1 MRTSTR
7 RLTQLVWLVASL
19 IAAVSA
25 HAQTSWKGTSSTS
38 WSTAANWTAGVPTA
52 ALDAIIGDT
61 NFTGA
66 NQPALTTTSVC
77 KSLTIGAGTK
87 ASTLTVGQTLTVS
100 GNVTIG
106 TNGTIAHS
114 ASKTIS
120 LTGNWSNSGSYVAS
134 GKNSQVTFAGV
145 TQSTIGTTA
154 FKLLTVNAGSTVTLN
169 AAISVTKTFSVS
181 GTVNPNESP
190 TFLVSGAGLLAVSAG
205 GKILVK
211 GSTFISNYALSG
223 TITLNVGSTVEYG
236 AASAN
241 QTINNTL
248 TYATL
253 LISGT
258 GTRALAGNLPALNST
273 AATAGNINV
282 LAGTLDLASFTAAR
296 GTTTAGGTFSVAS
309 GATLKIGGTAT
320 FPANYATRSLSA
332 ASTVEYYG
340 ANQTVSAQ
348 SYGHLTL
355 SSVGAAT
362 KTMPATAMTVA
373 GNLSSRT
380 NAGGASVSFTAGA
393 AITVNG
399 SADLGSGTTFNG
411 GSYSHS
417 VGANWTNNGTFT
429 GATSTVTMNGV
440 NGVLTGTGATTFNN
454 LTFSHSGITMT
465 ANTSVTVAGNI
476 GTTGV
481 GTFTHTTGGSG
492 AITLSGASKTLSG
505 TGINF
510 NHLTVSGSVSSAAS
524 FGIAGNLVTSGA
536 LSASAGTITM
546 SGAGSSISGAGTIA
560 INALN
565 VTGSISTTNSFSL
578 ASDLSVSGS
587 LSATAGTVT
596 FNGTSSLS
604 GTANLF
610 NVALNGTK
618 LALGSSSVLG
628 IAGTFALTAGTF
640 DVATSVPNTVTYNA
654 AGSQTALATTYDNL
668 TFGGSGTKTNVAGLT
683 VNRDLTISSGVTFSA
698 GPFTNTLSRN
708 WVNNGTFTAGS
719 STLALDGSLDATVSG
734 ATVFNALTLNKSSSA
749 NVVTLN
755 TNITAAT
762 LNMTQG
768 VMDTGAKAVTITSTR
783 TGGGIIF
790 GTIIRT
796 HAFNTGVAYAFEGTN
811 NTVTFASASG
821 VSSITTTVKP
831 GAVSDFPFGS
841 SINRE
846 YAVSVTASGA
856 YNATLRLHYQ
866 DSELNGNTESI
877 LELWRNAS
885 GWSSSG
891 KTTNDTVNNWVEQSG
906 RTNLIGRWTLSTAA
920 SVVAWNG
927 SVSAAWET
935 AANWTAVQG
944 APSRPPSSND
954 VVELGVGTFTFPP
967 TISSAA
973 QANQIFFGSTQAI
986 ALTIG
991 ASGSLTVLGNVVG
1004 TWGQNATHTINV
1016 GSQTLTVGGSLNLSD
1031 GTNGHAINLNIG
1043 SGSVALGGSLT
1054 ESGGANITFSG
1065 AGTLGIGGDFNYVSG
1080 TFTPGSGKLT
1090 YNGSAAQAVAGVTY
1104 YRLNIDKPAGTATL
1118 LSSATVNGDLT
1129 VTNVGSLQVSVP
1141 LVVAGNVTI
1150 ESNATFIASSATTTI
1165 SVGGDWTR
1173 RGTFIPGLTTVLF
1186 NGSGGQSISGG
1197 TFGHFDLNK
1206 PSGTATLAGNVLVNL
1221 DVEVFSGTLN
1231 LATFAINASAPGAFL
1246 ALAAGTTLRTA
1257 DSFPTTFGTLSL
1269 DPTSTVEYY
1278 GSGSQTVGAATYGHL
1293 ILTNGGSN
1301 AKTLAGASFVAG
1313 DLTIKSN
1320 TTFNGSSY
1328 LITLGTGPT
1337 REHFKQPTA
1346 R

>member
-1 MRTSTR
+1 M
-7 RLTQLVWLVASL
+7 
-19 IAAVSA
+19 
-25 HAQTSWKGTSSTS
+25 
-38 WSTAANWTAGVPTA
+38 
-52 ALDAIIGDT
+52 
-61 NFTGA
+61 
-66 NQPALTTTSVC
+66 
-77 KSLTIGAGTK
+77 
-87 ASTLTVGQTLTVS
+87 
-100 GNVTIG
+100 
-106 TNGTIAHS
+106 
-114 ASKTIS
+114 
-120 LTGNWSNSGSYVAS
+120 
-134 GKNSQVTFAGV
+134 
-145 TQSTIGTTA
+145 
-154 FKLLTVNAGSTVTLN
+154 
-169 AAISVTKTFSVS
+169 
-181 GTVNPNESP
+181 
-190 TFLVSGAGLLAVSAG
+190 
-205 GKILVK
+205 
-211 GSTFISNYALSG
+211 
-223 TITLNVGSTVEYG
+223 
-236 AASAN
+236 
-241 QTINNTL
+241 
-248 TYATL
+248 
-253 LISGT
+253 
-258 GTRALAGNLPALNST
+258 
-273 AATAGNINV
+273 
-282 LAGTLDLASFTAAR
+282 
-296 GTTTAGGTFSVAS
+296 
-309 GATLKIGGTAT
+309 
-320 FPANYATRSLSA
+320 
-332 ASTVEYYG
+332 
-340 ANQTVSAQ
+340 
-348 SYGHLTL
+348 
-355 SSVGAAT
+355 
-362 KTMPATAMTVA
+362 
-373 GNLSSRT
+373 
-380 NAGGASVSFTAGA
+380 
-393 AITVNG
+393 
-399 SADLGSGTTFNG
+399 
-411 GSYSHS
+411 
-417 VGANWTNNGTFT
+417 
-429 GATSTVTMNGV
+429 
-440 NGVLTGTGATTFNN
+440 
-454 LTFSHSGITMT
+454 
-465 ANTSVTVAGNI
+465 
-476 GTTGV
+476 
-481 GTFTHTTGGSG
+481 
-492 AITLSGASKTLSG
+492 
-505 TGINF
+505 
-510 NHLTVSGSVSSAAS
+510 
-524 FGIAGNLVTSGA
+524 
-536 LSASAGTITM
+536 
-546 SGAGSSISGAGTIA
+546 
-560 INALN
+560 
-565 VTGSISTTNSFSL
+565 
-578 ASDLSVSGS
+578 
-587 LSATAGTVT
+587 
-596 FNGTSSLS
+596 
-604 GTANLF
+604 
-610 NVALNGTK
+610 
-618 LALGSSSVLG
+618 
-628 IAGTFALTAGTF
+628 
-640 DVATSVPNTVTYNA
+640 
-654 AGSQTALATTYDNL
+654 
-668 TFGGSGTKTNVAGLT
+668 
-683 VNRDLTISSGVTFSA
+683 
-698 GPFTNTLSRN
+698 
-708 WVNNGTFTAGS
+708 
-719 STLALDGSLDATVSG
+719 
-734 ATVFNALTLNKSSSA
+734 
-749 NVVTLN
+749 
-755 TNITAAT
+755 
-762 LNMTQG
+762 
-768 VMDTGAKAVTITSTR
+768 
-783 TGGGIIF
+783 
-790 GTIIRT
+790 
-796 HAFNTGVAYAFEGTN
+796 AYAFEGTN

-1118 LSSATVNGDLT
+1118 LSSATVNSDLT
-1129 VTNVGSLQVSVP
+1129 VTNVGTLQVSVP

-1186 NGSGGQSISGG
+1186 NGSGGQTISEG

-1328 LITLGTGPT
+1328 LIALSGNWTNQGTFQAANSTLKLEGSGKIISGNNTFSNLTVVGSYTVTGTNLYLTGNLITSGSLDGGTATVTLDGDLLNTGTLTASGTTTFTGTRVQTLQLLGALVSASTGVINFNGTVAPVLSSTTAPQFVTVNINNTAGIAPSIGWTVFGGFIVSPGATFTGGSPTHTFYGPVLNYGT
-1337 REHFKQPTA
+1337 LIAHSGAMNNDKLNRLSALQGAIWKTINPTYNVA
-1346 R
+1346 ATNGNAGFNAAVTNYYNTYRGANYATNLTGYGTVHSGITFISETGKYGKNSAHQSFAIAGVPEPGTWLVMILGFGLTGAMLRRSLERPVLATVSAAI